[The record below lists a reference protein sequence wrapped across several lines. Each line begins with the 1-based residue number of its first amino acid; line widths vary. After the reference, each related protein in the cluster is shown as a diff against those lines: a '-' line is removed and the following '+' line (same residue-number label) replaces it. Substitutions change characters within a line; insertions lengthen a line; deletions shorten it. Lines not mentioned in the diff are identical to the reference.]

1 MSKKANA
8 TVGGSAMPAMDYSRR
23 ERGDGRGRALCPSSE
38 KVKMTR
44 KANAIPGGGML
55 PLEPLKGEHSAPK
68 TPEPVLY
75 GMGLLGPIVPK
86 SRGPL
91 SKRFLIPPFS
101 VLDARAGYWQDRK
114 RAWLSLGIQSELGR
128 GQSQDT
134 YNDREWVKEKGL
146 VELGQDTHIKPSATA
161 VSQKLAPGGGGGGC
175 WLGGPKTG
183 STDNFNKNGKKADA
197 ATFGSGGPGD
207 LVRKFKGGLATGLH
221 NLREAQKNGEPA
233 PDYHGQEQ
241 SGTSIFD
248 PVLCEC
254 IYRWFSPVGGQI
266 LDPFA
271 GGSVRGVVAGLLG
284 RNYLGVDLRAEQCE
298 ANRKQRKA
306 IGVTPRPKWKVGDS
320 GSVVP
325 ALDIEADLCFSCP
338 PYADLERYSDDP
350 RDLSTMKYE
359 DFLEIYRTIIRVSIA
374 KLKPNR
380 FACFVVGD
388 IRDMSRGGIYRNF
401 PGDTIAAFQDAG
413 AMLYNEIILVTAVG
427 SLPIRT
433 GRQFAGGR
441 KVGKTH
447 QNVLVF
453 VKGDPKEASLA
464 CGEL

>member
-1 MSKKANA
+1 
-8 TVGGSAMPAMDYSRR
+8 
-23 ERGDGRGRALCPSSE
+23 
-38 KVKMTR
+38 
-44 KANAIPGGGML
+44 ML
-55 PLEPLKGEHSAPK
+55 PLEPLKGEHPAPK
-68 TPEPVLY
+68 TPEPALY

-91 SKRFLIPPFS
+91 SKRFLVPPFS

-114 RAWLSLGIQSELGR
+114 QAWLSLGIQSELGR

-134 YNDREWVKEKGL
+134 YSDWDWIKEK
-146 VELGQDTHIKPSATA
+146 ELHTFGKNNPHKPSATA

-183 STDNFNKNGKKADA
+183 STGNFKKNGKRADA
-197 ATFGSGGPGD
+197 ATYGSGGPGTMDEKRKQWREEAKRKENRLTWVAGDRDEED
-207 LVRKFKGGLATGLH
+207 LDEVSRKILA
-221 NLREAQKNGEPA
+221 AQP
-233 PDYHGQEQ
+233 Q

-254 IYRWFSPVGGQI
+254 IYRWFSPPGGQV

-271 GGSVRGVVAGLLG
+271 GGSVRGIVAGLLG
-284 RNYLGVDLRAEQCE
+284 RWYLGVDLRAEQVA
-298 ANRKQRKA
+298 ANRVQRKA
-306 IGVTPRPKWKVGDS
+306 IGVDPHPRWKVGDS
-320 GSVVP
+320 GVVIP
-325 ALDIEADLCFSCP
+325 ALEVEADLVFSCP

-359 DFLEIYRTIIRVSIA
+359 DFLTIYRKIIEVSVA

-401 PGDTIAAFQDAG
+401 PGDTIAAFQDAS
-413 AMLYNEIILVTAVG
+413 AMLYNEMILLTAVG
-427 SLPIRT
+427 SLPIRV

-441 KVGKTH
+441 KTGKTH

-453 VKGDPKEASLA
+453 VKGDPKEAAKA